1 MLLKP
6 SSSSGERIH
15 MAIEAMTAKK
25 DWSGSP
31 PPGPAPRHL
40 CGCARS
46 AAGVGGAPARRG
58 TLAAGRGV
66 KNTLGDLTGKGESR
80 GQRAG
85 SGAEWMVAAVGDSD
99 RWKQPYVPHPYCG
112 TAQMTA
118 AAKAGWGGSAN

>member
-46 AAGVGGAPARRG
+46 AAGVGGAPG
-58 TLAAGRGV
+58 AGRGV
-66 KNTLGDLTGKGESR
+66 TNTLGDLAGKVWTLMNCSWDVVCP
-80 GQRAG
+80 A
-85 SGAEWMVAAVGDSD
+85 
-99 RWKQPYVPHPYCG
+99 CL
-112 TAQMTA
+112 
-118 AAKAGWGGSAN
+118 